1 MKYDTIE
8 KRIIKINPMY
18 KSAIDEYYNIREKYS
33 MNELSKDYS
42 GNENNL
48 LIILYYKILIKV
60 YKECENIGRFKNFD
74 DIVSSVTLKVTEY
87 ILARNSISNCSTL
100 ITRYVSVVLS
110 DYIDKREETKDNI
123 SLYSC
128 TEVYSE
134 DLSLEDLAFKN
145 DIIEYMYNIIDS
157 LRPRESKIVH
167 RILEGDTLIN
177 IGIDYNVSNGRIH
190 EIKAK
195 AYRKIYKKINR
206 YMKDSDIKENKI
218 HTSSGASFGSYNSTL
233 KTIKNAKWEI
243 YLRKLNE
250 IHSAIN
256 DTDNNDRDILN
267 DSILAGKLCLVEFDE
282 DCSMELYH
290 FYKEIKYTRGLNDMY
305 CIFKKFI
312 NANYST
318 GVIKFKDV
326 INMDSFLTMAVLFT
340 GFYSAVEF
348 AVEMGSALSGYN
360 MFTYLYEMH
369 LDPDCINSGLY
380 NSHKYSLVNY
390 ISEAMKSYK
399 YMITSFANS
408 AAFDNNDPF
417 VLYLFKSKYFDKY
430 KKYEKIAHYSVL
442 EKESDIKYIR
452 DDIAPEFITITYSF
466 LLNILDDNIH
476 QKYKKTIVNF
486 LAKNYIINENEKQYY
501 LNER

>member
-33 MNELSKDYS
+33 MIELYEDYS
-42 GNENNL
+42 SNENII

-60 YKECENIGRFKNFD
+60 YKECETIGRFKNFD
-74 DIVSSVTLKVTEY
+74 DIVSSVTVKITEY
-87 ILARNSISNCSTL
+87 ILARTSILNCSSL
-100 ITRYVSVVLS
+100 ISRYVSVVFS
-110 DYIDKREETKDNI
+110 DYIDRREETKDHI

-134 DLSLEDLAFKN
+134 DLSLEDLALKN

-167 RILEGDTLIN
+167 RILEGDTLN
-177 IGIDYNVSNGRIH
+177 SMRTDYNLSHDRIH
-190 EIKAK
+190 EIKIK
-195 AYRKIYKKINR
+195 AYRKIYEKLNR

-233 KTIKNAKWEI
+233 KAIKNAKWEI

-256 DTDNNDRDILN
+256 DTDNNRDILN
-267 DSILAGKLCLVEFDE
+267 DSILAGRFCLINFENY
-282 DCSMELYH
+282 STELYD
-290 FYKEIKYTRGLNDMY
+290 FYENIKYIRGLNDMY
-305 CIFKKFI
+305 KIFKKFI

-318 GVIKFKDV
+318 GVIKFKDGN
-326 INMDSFLTMAVLFT
+326 NMDSLWTMIILFS

-348 AVEMGSALSGYN
+348 AVEMGSALSGYQ
-360 MFTYLYEMH
+360 MFIDLYEMH
-369 LDPDCINSGLY
+369 LDSDCINTGLY
-380 NSHKYSLVNY
+380 NSHKYSLINY
-390 ISEAMKSYK
+390 ISEAMKSYR
-399 YMITSFANS
+399 YIITSFANS
-408 AAFDNNDPF
+408 KFDNNDPF

-430 KKYEKIAHYSVL
+430 KKYEKITHYSVL
-442 EKESDIKYIR
+442 EKESDIKYIT

-466 LLNILDDNIH
+466 LLNVLDDNIH